1 MDSTYTQPL
10 VEMGI
15 SLTELAV
22 KGTTTAVTN
31 KIKAIKD
38 EKNTE
43 NFVTLTMKL

>member
-15 SLTELAV
+15 SLAELAI